1 MYIVALI
8 NYFSVYYR
16 KIFAVETAATLMKRS
31 LCYDTSYVV
40 CISVREILKY
50 NTANDVQI

>member
-40 CISVREILKY
+40 CISVREILK
-50 NTANDVQI
+50 